1 MDTHEF
7 NKTIDGYA
15 ALELGTSGLLGGLA
29 QMMEAQGV
37 AAPGLDELWCVTGAA
52 FSNYVFEPEYN
63 PVEERAR
70 GFCEEGELFS
80 NYGTIESFGGY
91 TGMEVREFNFLSAED
106 FTKLV
111 AFELMQGRAVLT
123 MGIEGP
129 RQPQLITGIDAGA
142 QHRKVRVVD
151 AAGPERW
158 LDIWGLDSA
167 QGDDEDF
174 VNWCVIM
181 RFGERSVWS
190 LSHNKLRINAVRW
203 AIKHGQARKEFFHET
218 RINYAPGLRGLES
231 MSAQLGALVGAELSA
246 GWRRY
251 LGAHV
256 RGLIEG
262 SEAIVARLPAW
273 CDDLLEDEA
282 ISVRDEVALRESA
295 EQAVR
300 AYEAGAAALSGHAP
314 AVEVSAEFISAY
326 NEFAGCVGDALDA
339 LARVLDEISV

>member
-7 NKTIDGYA
+7 HKVIDGYA
-15 ALELGTSGLLGGLA
+15 ALELGTGGLLGGLV

-37 AAPGLDELWCVTGAA
+37 SAPGLDELWCVTGAA
-52 FSNYVFEPEYN
+52 FSNYIFEPAYN
-63 PVEERAR
+63 PIEERAR

-80 NYGTIESFGGY
+80 NYGIIESFGGY

-106 FTKLV
+106 FTKLA

-123 MGIEGP
+123 MGIDGP

-181 RFGERSVWS
+181 RFGERSAWS
-190 LSHNKLRINAVRW
+190 LSHNKLRVNAVRW
-203 AIKHGQARKEFFHET
+203 GLKHAQMRKEFFHET
-218 RINYAPGLRGLES
+218 RINYAPGLRGFEAL
-231 MSAQLGALVGAELSA
+231 SAQLGALVGQELSE

-251 LGAHV
+251 LDAHV
-256 RGLIEG
+256 RGLLRG
-262 SEAIVARLPAW
+262 SEAITSSLEGW
-273 CDDLLEDEA
+273 CDDLIEDEA
-282 ISVRDEVALRESA
+282 IIVRDEVALREAASA
-295 EQAVR
+295 AVR
-300 AYEAGAAALSGHAP
+300 GYDAGSTALAGG
-314 AVEVSAEFISAY
+314 EVGDGVTVEFINAY
-326 NEFAGCVGDALDA
+326 NEFVEHVRGALGA
-339 LARVLDEISV
+339 LQRFLDEISV